1 MEWWRLLILLVAGAI
16 AGFINSM
23 AGGGSLVT
31 LPMLMLYGLP
41 PDAANG
47 TNRLGILVQAITS
60 FVDYHRSGVK
70 VNGRTSL
77 LLIPLCA
84 GACAGALTVNYVPHA
99 SLNLVIVCVMLLS
112 ASFLFIQPSKWN
124 RPLGSLSTT
133 FVRNPLA
140 WISLLVAGFYAGFI
154 QVGVNF
160 VILIILVFW
169 GGFDLLHANAFKQL
183 AQFAFTLLILPV
195 FIANGKVAWLPGLF
209 LSCGSA
215 IGSWVGAHLA
225 VKKGAKLV
233 RWLLVIAIVIFAIKQ
248 IIDWLQ

>member
-77 LLIPLCA
+77 LLIPLCGCSDRKLRPSRVA
-84 GACAGALTVNYVPHA
+84 QSGHHLRDAPLRLVSIHSTLKME
-99 SLNLVIVCVMLLS
+99 SSSRELLFNLRAQSPGLDLS
-112 ASFLFIQPSKWN
+112 ACRRILCRIYPGRCELRHSDHS
-124 RPLGSLSTT
+124 
-133 FVRNPLA
+133 
-140 WISLLVAGFYAGFI
+140 SLLGRI
-154 QVGVNF
+154 RP
-160 VILIILVFW
+160 
-169 GGFDLLHANAFKQL
+169 
-183 AQFAFTLLILPV
+183 TP
-195 FIANGKVAWLPGLF
+195 
-209 LSCGSA
+209 
-215 IGSWVGAHLA
+215 
-225 VKKGAKLV
+225 
-233 RWLLVIAIVIFAIKQ
+233 R
-248 IIDWLQ
+248 